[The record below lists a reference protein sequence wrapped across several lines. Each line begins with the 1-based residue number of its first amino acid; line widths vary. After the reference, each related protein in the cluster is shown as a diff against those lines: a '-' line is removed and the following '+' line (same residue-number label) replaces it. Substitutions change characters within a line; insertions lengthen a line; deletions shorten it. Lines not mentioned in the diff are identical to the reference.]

1 MDDHYPSLAAYGDD
15 HTEDYLMD
23 LQDYTTQAGTP
34 ASEIRARL
42 AEPFDDPKAYKKV
55 EGTGADLTD
64 INTGHMLQRLNDIF
78 GMKGLGWNLL
88 YERDDIEAGDGG
100 SRILVRLK
108 YAEFV
113 FWLHNGDEEHVE
125 EIRIPTSG
133 ANFNT
138 PQYAEEGA
146 KTVAL
151 GTALKGLGFQEA
163 VYTGHLN
170 HRNAGSYR
178 RKASSS
184 TKKSSSKKRKK
195 KASSKAK
202 KPASDGNGDLGSYQV
217 PFGKHKGKTLADCPT
232 DYLEWVVNE
241 MSPFGDEGVAFQQ
254 KAAEYLSLSA
264 A

>member
-1 MDDHYPSLAAYGDD
+1 
-15 HTEDYLMD
+15 MD

-42 AEPFDDPKAYKKV
+42 ADPFDDPKAYKKV

-64 INTGHMLQRLNDIF
+64 INTGHMLQRLNDVF

-88 YERDDIEAGDGG
+88 YDRDDIEAGDGG

-113 FWLHNGDEEHVE
+113 FWLHHGDGDKVE

-178 RKASSS
+178 RKAPSRAR
-184 TKKSSSKKRKK
+184 KRDDNGRHSKASIK
-195 KASSKAK
+195 KASKAKAK
-202 KPASDGNGDLGSYQV
+202 KPEPDGNGDLGSYQV
-217 PFGKHKGKTLADCPT
+217 PFGKHKGKTLADCPP

-241 MSPFGDEGVAFQQ
+241 MSPFGDEGVAFQK
-254 KAAEYLSLSA
+254 KAEEYLSLA
-264 A
+264 AA